1 MNCLNGLN
9 AAVNGLMTAKDDN
22 VKGAWGIIYNDAI
35 AQVAEFIRSVD
46 APAPVTA
53 EAQPQEPEGDAPADI
68 MDAPVEVEDTPED

>member
-22 VKGAWGIIYNDAI
+22 VKGAWGVIYNDAI

-46 APAPVTA
+46 APAPVAA
-53 EAQPQEPEGDAPADI
+53 EVQPESDAPADI
-68 MDAPVEVEDTPED
+68 MDAPVEAEDTPEN